1 MKFLL
6 DKFYYIYK
14 LPKRGYIWVDKSL
27 RKEGIPVKFLRFDF
41 QNETYF
47 QSFSELFAQF
57 VVQCKPA
64 HYNIHPQLYSDNN
77 CLLIPFNF

>member
-6 DKFYYIYK
+6 DKFYLFINYQ
-14 LPKRGYIWVDKSL
+14 IWVDKSL

-64 HYNIHPQLYSDNN
+64 QYTM
-77 CLLIPFNF
+77 